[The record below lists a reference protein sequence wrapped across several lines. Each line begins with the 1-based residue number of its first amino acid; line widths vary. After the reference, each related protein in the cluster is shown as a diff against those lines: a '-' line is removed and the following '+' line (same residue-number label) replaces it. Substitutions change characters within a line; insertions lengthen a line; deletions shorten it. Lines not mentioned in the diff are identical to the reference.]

1 MQRNFMASPF
11 AAQLRTNYCPKD
23 NEVLEIQTLLIK
35 SALQLKN
42 LDNEIAKLQKAIEK
56 LMEERDGLGAYV
68 DAHKA
73 LISPARRLP
82 LDIIEE
88 IFVASWRAIS
98 LSTPRLWAKI
108 HVVEPQSDPYSRL
121 TAPFDEKVAQ
131 RVQVTKMWLGRSG
144 QCPLSISLESAPQN
158 SRYDTE
164 VSPAASVQ
172 FLQALIPFAPRWQHI
187 HFTTPSSY
195 ILEIISHLDIDMP
208 WLETAAFHHQMSRSL
223 HSIDWGHFSI
233 FRGARISTVS
243 IPGDIFIP
251 ERFPVFWDQLTT
263 LTIGGPSWSVP
274 VELTSEVIFRVIS
287 GCPELR
293 CCKVVVCDNPAEM
306 STAPPQHPI
315 LELPFLH
322 TLAIHCVG
330 HAAPVVSLLLK
341 RLSVPELSNFTF
353 LGDGHHYISDA
364 AVLRFIT
371 ARMMLEPRALKSVEI
386 YFGRPMTTDIMP
398 NLRAFIETGL
408 AISLS
413 YTTSPRYSPWK
424 GLPDAPAVAY
434 PTWTPPNRPVW
445 LLAAQRSREGNVSTH
460 WTRKYR
466 MHVTPDPQAILL
478 RLNSI
483 HVQVVG
489 PVVKTFSSA
498 ATVERSRWRLKHCH
512 PPVWHF
518 TRGQLEF
525 QFEQCTIWKL
535 MTSDFDFALAL
546 LRAAKTKL
554 APD

>member
-11 AAQLRTNYCPKD
+11 AAQLGTNYCPKD
-23 NEVLEIQTLLIK
+23 KEVLEIQTLLVK
-35 SALQLKN
+35 PALRLKN
-42 LDNEIAKLQKAIEK
+42 LDNEIAELQKAIEK

-88 IFVASWRAIS
+88 IFVACLPTHRNCVMSASEAPVLLGRVCRSWRAIS

-108 HVVEPQSDPYSRL
+108 HVVEPLPDRYSRL

-131 RVQVTKMWLGRSG
+131 CVQATKMWLGRSG
-144 QCPLSISLESAPQN
+144 QCPLSISLESSPDN
-158 SRYDTE
+158 SPPETE
-164 VSPAASVQ
+164 VSPAASLQ
-172 FLQALIPFAPRWQHI
+172 LLQALVPFAPRWQHI
-187 HFTTPSSY
+187 HFTTPSSH

-208 WLETAAFHHQMSRSL
+208 WLETAAFHYQMSRPL

-243 IPGDIFIP
+243 IPGNIFIP
-251 ERFPVFWDQLTT
+251 ERFPVLWDQLTT
-263 LTIGGPSWSVP
+263 LTIGGPAWSG
-274 VELTSEVIFRVIS
+274 ELTSEAIFRVIS

-293 CCKVVVCDNPAEM
+293 CCKVVVCDSPAEM

-322 TLAIHCVG
+322 TLAIHCFG
-330 HAAPVVSLLLK
+330 HGAPVISLLLK

-353 LGDGHHYISDA
+353 LGSCQDSPTLRDFFARSLYLRSFEIDAHAFSKISLLDTLCHLPSTVRQLKNPAPVMGTSFQGGFDDDALAVLTSPGLCPALRDFSIGDSTHSISDA

-386 YFGRPMTTDIMP
+386 HFHRPMTIDIMS

-408 AISLS
+408 AISLT
-413 YTTSPRYSPWK
+413 YFPSPRYSPWG

-434 PTWTPPNRPVW
+434 PAWTPPNRA
-445 LLAAQRSREGNVSTH
+445 LT
-460 WTRKYR
+460 
-466 MHVTPDPQAILL
+466 
-478 RLNSI
+478 
-483 HVQVVG
+483 
-489 PVVKTFSSA
+489 SS
-498 ATVERSRWRLKHCH
+498 SWY
-512 PPVWHF
+512 
-518 TRGQLEF
+518 
-525 QFEQCTIWKL
+525 
-535 MTSDFDFALAL
+535 
-546 LRAAKTKL
+546 
-554 APD
+554 